1 MASARANNNARW
13 EEGAG
18 PLKGEKMGGR
28 CEEQGARADEVHAL
42 VIKGDKVLAAGR
54 SRCRAGLRGNAAMQI
69 VVDGV
74 QPCGAERLF
83 VFAKQG
89 CRNVAIPA
97 DVLVR
102 R

>member
-1 MASARANNNARW
+1 
-13 EEGAG
+13 
-18 PLKGEKMGGR
+18 MGGC
-28 CEEQGARADEVHAL
+28 CEEQGVRADEVHTL
-42 VIKGDKVLAAGR
+42 VIKVDKVLAAGR

-74 QPCGAERLF
+74 QPCGAERLL

-89 CRNVAIPA
+89 CRNAAIPA

-102 R
+102 RLLLTPL